1 MENASLPIRATS
13 AQYGIWVAQQVDPD
27 DPGYLTAETVVLD
40 GAVDVVALADSVKAV
55 LDHADT
61 LHMRFMWQDD
71 TLWQVRQTPC
81 TQLPLVDLSAED
93 DPARAAHAW
102 MRASLSIRCDVT
114 ADPLYRTALL
124 RLSPTQHWWYLQV
137 HHIALDGFGYGL
149 LQQAVAS
156 RYNAR
161 VAGAPLPM
169 LPDWRIDRVVE
180 AEARYRAEGRFD
192 ADRAFWREH
201 LHDVPAPVVLA
212 PKHEIGH
219 DARRMTHVLDA
230 AR

>member
-61 LHMRFMWQDD
+61 LHMRFMWQHD

-81 TQLPLVDLSAED
+81 TQLPLIDLSAED

-102 MRASLSIRCDVT
+102 RC
-114 ADPLYRTALL
+114 P
-124 RLSPTQHWWYLQV
+124 S
-137 HHIALDGFGYGL
+137 
-149 LQQAVAS
+149 
-156 RYNAR
+156 
-161 VAGAPLPM
+161 
-169 LPDWRIDRVVE
+169 
-180 AEARYRAEGRFD
+180 
-192 ADRAFWREH
+192 
-201 LHDVPAPVVLA
+201 
-212 PKHEIGH
+212 
-219 DARRMTHVLDA
+219 A
-230 AR
+230 AT